1 MNPRVLKRFVIIC
14 GVSTFIMFT
23 VWMLIK
29 SFRDRPPGDY
39 ETQIC
44 DQRLKDKLWDQAIE
58 QANIAL
64 EKNPKH
70 RGAMMCRALVF
81 INKKEYLDATKELT
95 ALIEFLNKTLQDDD
109 LTGKGTL
116 AAAYANRGI
125 IKDRKGQYDE
135 ALKDYIKALEVDHE
149 AVAGPG
155 LGHKIIYM
163 INKPSSV
170 RDRAQYI
177 HEQLQLP
184 PEKRLLKLP
193 EADAEQRMH
202 KPGKL

>member
-14 GVSTFIMFT
+14 GISTFVMFT

-64 EKNPKH
+64 EKNPNH

-81 INKKEYLDATKELT
+81 INKKEYTKC
-95 ALIEFLNKTLQDDD
+95 NKR
-109 LTGKGTL
+109 
-116 AAAYANRGI
+116 AN
-125 IKDRKGQYDE
+125 
-135 ALKDYIKALEVDHE
+135 
-149 AVAGPG
+149 
-155 LGHKIIYM
+155 
-163 INKPSSV
+163 
-170 RDRAQYI
+170 
-177 HEQLQLP
+177 
-184 PEKRLLKLP
+184 
-193 EADAEQRMH
+193 
-202 KPGKL
+202 